1 MIESRC
7 GLLCSECKY
16 REQMGCKGCVNIDKP
31 FWGDACPLKSCCEG
45 RKQEHCG
52 SCPEFPCEVLNQF
65 AYAEEEGDNG
75 KRIEQCRQWQT
86 QQQVKMKKEYSSVPQ
101 SMAQT
106 ETYGF
111 SWMDFVTAIPSPLFV
126 ATSYKSNGKT
136 NACLQSWA
144 CFSGDSKGF
153 YAILSSVN
161 KKGHLYQT
169 IKEKSEVVLNFPS
182 DDVYELCLATIKHNG
197 FEDDEIALSGLTA
210 KPASKVDAPVIEECF
225 MNLECKYLWEREIT
239 ENSPHVLMCL
249 EVVNV
254 CVDEQHL
261 DETKQGRYGGNGLL
275 YNIHYPINPE
285 DFTGKSHDWI
295 AVLTKYKDMGE
306 Y

>member
-1 MIESRC
+1 MEKGLSSAGNGVLIEMESKN
-7 GLLCSECKY
+7 E
-16 REQMGCKGCVNIDKP
+16 
-31 FWGDACPLKSCCEG
+31 
-45 RKQEHCG
+45 
-52 SCPEFPCEVLNQF
+52 
-65 AYAEEEGDNG
+65 
-75 KRIEQCRQWQT
+75 KRIFICP
-86 QQQVKMKKEYSSVPQ
+86 VVNVPNRNL
-101 SMAQT
+101 
-106 ETYGF
+106 
-111 SWMDFVTAIPSPLFV
+111 WLF
-126 ATSYKSNGKT
+126 
-136 NACLQSWA
+136 L
-144 CFSGDSKGF
+144 DGF

-169 IKEKSEVVLNFPS
+169 IKEKNEVVLNFPS
-182 DDVYELCLATIKHNG
+182 VDIYERCMATIKHNG

-239 ENSPHVLMCL
+239 ENSVHVLMCL

-261 DETKQGRYGGNGLL
+261 DETKQGRYGESGLL
-275 YNIHYPINPE
+275 YNVHYPINPE
-285 DFTGKSHDWI
+285 AFTGKSHDWI